1 MTSTGPIGHVLR
13 EVTRMTKSSHM
24 VSDLTYRNPKKKH
37 SKDHV
42 GTFFAHP
49 KSTGLD
55 PSLRR
60 CSLRYHHR
68 SRSAPEYD
76 ILHSPLSSAQGVDS
90 TIYKKSDSQSTGLVM
105 KVRGTL
111 LTIDLWRLGG
121 R

>member
-1 MTSTGPIGHVLR
+1 
-13 EVTRMTKSSHM
+13 M

-37 SKDHV
+37 SKEHV

-49 KSTGLD
+49 KSTALD